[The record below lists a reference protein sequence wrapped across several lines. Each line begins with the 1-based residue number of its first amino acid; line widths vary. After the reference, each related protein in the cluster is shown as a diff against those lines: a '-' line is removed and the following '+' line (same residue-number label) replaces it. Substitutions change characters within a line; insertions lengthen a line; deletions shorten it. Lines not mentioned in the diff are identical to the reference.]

1 MSAKTTVVLGASPK
15 PDRFSNKALRML
27 REHGYHVVPVH
38 PVHTEIEGLPAAKS
52 LAAIT
57 DPVDTLTMYVNAA
70 QSASLAEAILRLA
83 PRRII
88 FNPGA
93 ENAELERKLS
103 EAGIECRNACTL
115 VMLRSKTY

>member
-27 REHGYHVVPVH
+27 RENGHHVVPVH
-38 PVHTEIEGLPAAKS
+38 PVHAEIEGLPAASS
-52 LAAIT
+52 LAAISE
-57 DPVDTLTMYVNAA
+57 PVDTLTIYVNAA
-70 QSASLAEAILRLA
+70 QSALLAEAILRLA
-83 PRRII
+83 PRRVI

-93 ENAELERKLS
+93 ENTELERELS

-115 VMLRSKTY
+115 VMLRSRTY